1 MTTTTTALPDLTRDY
16 VVPADAIAAYRR
28 DGHVHLPGV
37 LSPAEVAAY
46 RPHINAAADR
56 YKGPQLPLAQR
67 TTYAKAFLQIM
78 NLWLLDEAV
87 RRYVLARRF
96 GSIAAQLMGVT
107 GVRLYHDQALFKEPQ
122 GGHTPWHQDQYY
134 WPLATDHTITMWM
147 PMVDLTADMGI
158 LSFASGSHRDGF
170 LGAIPISDQSEE
182 LFRNYVREKGFRLW
196 SVDAMAAGDATFHSG
211 WTLHSAPP
219 NHSDRMREVM
229 TLILY
234 ADGVRTLTPDNPNRV
249 RDLANWL
256 PGCQPGDLAVSPLN
270 PLLYP

>member
-1 MTTTTTALPDLTRDY
+1 MSELPELTSDY
-16 VVPADAIAAYRR
+16 VVPAEAIAAYRR

-37 LSPAEVAAY
+37 LAPAEVAAY
-46 RPHINAAADR
+46 RPCINAAADR
-56 YKGPQLPLAQR
+56 YKGPQLPLEQR

-78 NLWLLDEAV
+78 NLWRRDEAV
-87 RRYVLARRF
+87 KRYVLARRF
-96 GSIAAQLMGVT
+96 GSIAAQLMGVP

-158 LSFASGSHRDGF
+158 LTFASGSQQRGY
-170 LGAIPISDQSEE
+170 LGAIPISDHSEE
-182 LFRNYVREKGFRLW
+182 LFRNYVREQGFRLW

-211 WTLHSAPP
+211 WTLHAAPP
-219 NHSDRMREVM
+219 NRSARMREVM

-234 ADGVRTLTPDNPNRV
+234 ADGARTMTPDNPNRV